1 MEHDL
6 IERLLSEALELSHAN
21 IFLESE
27 FHELDEDL
35 ASAIRGTARA
45 SRTNIEAAIGW
56 VNDDLQSRRASS

>member
-21 IFLESE
+21 IFLASE
-27 FHELDEDL
+27 VHEHDEDL

-45 SRTNIEAAIGW
+45 TKTNIEAAISW
-56 VNDDLQSRRASS
+56 VTDDLQSGRASS